1 MGCASGGRVAPRW
14 PAVALVIAVALV
26 ASACIRQPASRATGS
41 VSSLSAGATSRAT
54 PSTAQTGSKS
64 PGSAAGDVCSRD
76 PQHLWVRAPLPTYG
90 DADTAELRFAGG
102 APPSARLCGSFET
115 VGKRQQGSTAS
126 ASGALPYLF
135 SIVELY
141 KVSTGGGYYWISGAV
156 DNSVGSVVISFVES
170 PDPVKM
176 ILVPLSA
183 GWRGFTFEY
192 SPGPTYYAAT
202 GPGDIA
208 SANAGLTVTAIDKLG
223 KPLEA
228 RYVNLDTNKQR
239 RVSAPSTT
247 G

>member
-1 MGCASGGRVAPRW
+1 M
-14 PAVALVIAVALV
+14 ALAIAVALA
-26 ASACIRQPASRATGS
+26 ASACTREPASRATES
-41 VSSLSAGATSRAT
+41 VTSLLPGATSRAT
-54 PSTAQTGSKS
+54 PSTPTTASES
-64 PGSAAGDVCSRD
+64 PGSAAGDVCSQDSR
-76 PQHLWVRAPLPTYG
+76 PWVKAPLPTYG

-102 APPSARLCGSFET
+102 EPPSARLCGSFET
-115 VGKRQQGSTAS
+115 VGKRQEGSTAS
-126 ASGALPYLF
+126 ISGALPYLF

-156 DNSVGSVVISFVES
+156 DTSVGSVVISFVES
-170 PDPVKM
+170 PHPVKM

-208 SANAGLTVTAIDKLG
+208 PSNAGLTVTATNKLG

-228 RYVNLDTNKQR
+228 RYLNLDTNEQR
-239 RVSAPSTT
+239 QVSATSTT